1 MADSVVSETYATNVN
16 NQATS
21 SAYMHIPQ
29 NGCSEQSS
37 AIFSQPSVSFTFI
50 YGLFVFTCKC

>member
-1 MADSVVSETYATNVN
+1 MADSVVSENYATNVN

-37 AIFSQPSVSFTFI
+37 AIFSQPSVSFAFYI
-50 YGLFVFTCKC
+50 SIFG